1 MALTLT
7 QAIINGLLIGGIYAL
22 IAVGLTLVFGIM
34 DIVNFAQSEFLMMGM
49 FFAYILSRL
58 FGLDPILSSFIVFAV
73 VFFIGAVV
81 QRFFIQKVLNAAM
94 VTQILLTVGI
104 SIVMISVTQL
114 IFGANFH
121 SVTTSY
127 QMKALHVGPIIISVS
142 YLLAFGGS
150 FVMYFLLWL
159 FLNRTYVG
167 RAIRATAQNRKAAI
181 LLGINPDRMFILA
194 FAVGTGMAGV
204 AGAMILPYA
213 YVFPT
218 VGHEFALIMFTVVV
232 LGGFGSVPGALVG
245 GLMVG
250 VIQSVSAILL
260 PTQLQNL
267 VVFIIFILTLTYKP
281 NGLFGR

>member
-1 MALTLT
+1 M
-7 QAIINGLLIGGIYAL
+7 
-22 IAVGLTLVFGIM
+22 VF
-34 DIVNFAQSEFLMMGM
+34 V
-49 FFAYILSRL
+49 
-58 FGLDPILSSFIVFAV
+58 
-73 VFFIGAVV
+73 IGAVV

-104 SIVMISVTQL
+104 SIVMISVAQL

-127 QMKALHVGPIIISVS
+127 QMKALQVGPIIISVS

-150 FVMYFLLWL
+150 FVMYLLLWL

-267 VVFIIFILTLTYKP
+267 VVFIIFILTLTYRP

>member
-1 MALTLT
+1 MVLTLT
-7 QAIINGLLIGGIYAL
+7 QAVINGMLIGGVYAL

-58 FGLDPILSSFIVFAV
+58 FGLDPILSSFIVFGM

-104 SIVMISVTQL
+104 SIVMISLAQL

-127 QMKALHVGPIIISVS
+127 QMKALHIGPIVISIS
-142 YLLAFGGS
+142 YLLAFGGC

-159 FLNRTYVG
+159 FLNQTYVG

-267 VVFIIFILTLTYKP
+267 VVFIIFILTLTYRP

>member
-1 MALTLT
+1 MVLTLT
-7 QAIINGLLIGGIYAL
+7 QAVINGMLIGGVYAL

-58 FGLDPILSSFIVFAV
+58 FGLDPILSSFIVFAM

-104 SIVMISVTQL
+104 SIVMISLAQL

-127 QMKALHVGPIIISVS
+127 QMRALHIGPIVISIS
-142 YLLAFGGS
+142 YLLAFGGC

-159 FLNRTYVG
+159 FLNQTYVG

-267 VVFIIFILTLTYKP
+267 VVFIIFILTLTYRP

>member
-1 MALTLT
+1 MVLTLT
-7 QAIINGLLIGGIYAL
+7 QAVINGMLIGGVYAL

-58 FGLDPILSSFIVFAV
+58 FGLDPILSSFIVFAM

-104 SIVMISVTQL
+104 SIVMISLAQL

-127 QMKALHVGPIIISVS
+127 QMKALHIGPIVISIS
-142 YLLAFGGS
+142 YLLAFGGC

-267 VVFIIFILTLTYKP
+267 VVFIIFILTWTYRP

>member
-1 MALTLT
+1 MVLTLT
-7 QAIINGLLIGGIYAL
+7 QAVINGMLIGGVYAL

-58 FGLDPILSSFIVFAV
+58 FGLDPILSSFIVFAM

-104 SIVMISVTQL
+104 SIVMISLAQL

-127 QMKALHVGPIIISVS
+127 QMRALHIGPIVISIS
-142 YLLAFGGS
+142 YLLAFGGC

-159 FLNRTYVG
+159 FLNQTYVG

-232 LGGFGSVPGALVG
+232 LGGFGSVPGALVA

-267 VVFIIFILTLTYKP
+267 VVFIIFILTLTYRP

>member
-1 MALTLT
+1 MVLTLT
-7 QAIINGLLIGGIYAL
+7 QAVINGMLIGGVYAL

-58 FGLDPILSSFIVFAV
+58 FGLDPILSSFIVFAM

-104 SIVMISVTQL
+104 SIVMISLAQL

-127 QMKALHVGPIIISVS
+127 QMKALHIGPIVISIS
-142 YLLAFGGS
+142 YLLAFGGC

-267 VVFIIFILTLTYKP
+267 VVFIIFILTLTYRP

>member
-1 MALTLT
+1 MVLTLT
-7 QAIINGLLIGGIYAL
+7 QAVINGMLIGGIYAL

-58 FGLDPILSSFIVFAV
+58 FGLDPILSSFIVFAM

-81 QRFFIQKVLNAAM
+81 QRFLIQKVLNAAM

-104 SIVMISVTQL
+104 SIVMISLAQL

-127 QMKALHVGPIIISVS
+127 QMKALHIGPIVISIS
-142 YLLAFGGS
+142 YLLAFGGC

-159 FLNRTYVG
+159 FLNQTYVG

-267 VVFIIFILTLTYKP
+267 VVFIIFILTLTYRP

>member
-1 MALTLT
+1 MVLTLT

-34 DIVNFAQSEFLMMGM
+34 DIVNFAQSEFLMLGM

-58 FGLDPILSSFIVFAV
+58 FGLDPILSSFIIFAV

-104 SIVMISVTQL
+104 SIVMISVAQL

-127 QMKALHVGPIIISVS
+127 QMKALHVGPFIISVS

-267 VVFIIFILTLTYKP
+267 VVFIVFILTLTYKP

>member
-1 MALTLT
+1 MVLTLT
-7 QAIINGLLIGGIYAL
+7 QAVINGMLIGGVYAL

-49 FFAYILSRL
+49 FFAYILSHL
-58 FGLDPILSSFIVFAV
+58 FGLDPILSSFVIFAA

-81 QRFFIQKVLNAAM
+81 QRLFIQKVLNAAM

-104 SIVMISVTQL
+104 SIVMISLAQL

-127 QMKALHVGPIIISVS
+127 QMKALRIGPIIISVS

-181 LLGINPDRMFILA
+181 LLGVNPDRMFILA

-250 VIQSVSAILL
+250 IIQSVSAILL

-267 VVFIIFILTLTYKP
+267 VVFIIFILTLTYRP

>member
-1 MALTLT
+1 MVLTLT
-7 QAIINGLLIGGIYAL
+7 QAVINGMLIGGVYAL

-58 FGLDPILSSFIVFAV
+58 FGLDPILSSFIVFAM

-94 VTQILLTVGI
+94 VAQILLTVGI
-104 SIVMISVTQL
+104 SIVMISLAQL

-127 QMKALHVGPIIISVS
+127 QMKALHIGPIVISIS
-142 YLLAFGGS
+142 YLLAFGGC

-267 VVFIIFILTLTYKP
+267 VVFIIFILTLTYRP

>member
-1 MALTLT
+1 MELTLA
-7 QAIINGLLIGGIYAL
+7 QAIINGLLIGGVYAL

-34 DIVNFAQSEFLMMGM
+34 DIVNFAQSEFLMLGM
-49 FFAYILSRL
+49 FLAYLLFRV
-58 FGLDPILSSFIVFAV
+58 FGLDPILSSVFIFVG
-73 VFFIGAVV
+73 VFFFGALI
-81 QRFFIQKVLNAAM
+81 QRFIIQKVLDAAM
-94 VTQILLTVGI
+94 VTQILLTVGL
-104 SIVMISVTQL
+104 SIIMISTAQL

-121 SVTTSY
+121 SVTTPY
-127 QMKALHVGPIIISVS
+127 QMSALRLGPFVLSVS
-142 YLLAFGGS
+142 YLLAFAGS

-159 FLNRTYVG
+159 FLNRTYLG

-181 LLGINPDRMFILA
+181 LLGVNPDRMFILA
-194 FAVGTGMAGV
+194 FAIGTGMAGV
-204 AGAMILPYA
+204 SGAMILPYA

-245 GLMVG
+245 GLIVG

-267 VVFIIFILTLTYKP
+267 VVFIIFILTLTYRP

>member
-1 MALTLT
+1 MVLTLT
-7 QAIINGLLIGGIYAL
+7 QAVINGMLIGGVYAL

-58 FGLDPILSSFIVFAV
+58 FGLDPILSSFIVFAM

-104 SIVMISVTQL
+104 SIVMISLAQL

-260 PTQLQNL
+260 PTPLQNL
-267 VVFIIFILTLTYKP
+267 VVFIIFILTLTYRP